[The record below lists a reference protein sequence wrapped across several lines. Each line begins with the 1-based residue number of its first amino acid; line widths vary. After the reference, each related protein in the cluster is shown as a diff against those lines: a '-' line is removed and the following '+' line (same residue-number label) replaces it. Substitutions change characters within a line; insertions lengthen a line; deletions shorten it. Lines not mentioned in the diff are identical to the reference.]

1 METIIQ
7 QIALELVEKI
17 IKKALEDKNSDLDSL
32 ASAVLEDCKHAAR
45 NVLEAIVAQANEAMR
60 KGKAERK
67 KLGLVLKE
75 KERGSLTVA

>member
-45 NVLEAIVAQANEAMR
+45 NREFDSCIS
-60 KGKAERK
+60 K
-67 KLGLVLKE
+67 KPL
-75 KERGSLTVA
+75 